1 MPCVGS
7 AVFVRY
13 LDEAF
18 KEVLRLVQVRISN
31 FLFEKCFRM
40 CVRFLQFDFRFL
52 QFDSLKVK
60 DALQRSEILFVL
72 S

>member
-31 FLFEKCFRM
+31 FLFEKCFR
-40 CVRFLQFDFRFL
+40 FLQFDFRFL

-60 DALQRSEILFVL
+60 VGLQRSEILFVL